1 MNMAEKVAFELVSPD
16 RLLMSVE
23 ADSVAM
29 PGMEGDFGVLPGH
42 APFISA
48 LRAGIITVEGSNE
61 SVGQVYIDGGFAEV
75 VADRLTVLAEEAVP
89 VDDMDRANIEQRIQE
104 ANDELAEAKDGEER
118 RLAESKVSI
127 LQEMLVSAN

>member
-1 MNMAEKVAFELVSPD
+1 MAEKVAFELVSPD
-16 RLLMSVE
+16 QLLMSVE
-23 ADSVAM
+23 ADVVAM

-48 LRAGIITVEGSNE
+48 LRAGIITVEGSSE
-61 SVGQVYIDGGFAEV
+61 GVGQVYIDGGFAEI
-75 VADRLTVLAEEAVP
+75 VADRLTVLAEEAVA

-104 ANDELAEAKDGEER
+104 ANDKLAEAKDGEER
-118 RLAESKVSI
+118 RLAESRVSM

>member
-1 MNMAEKVAFELVSPD
+1 MAEKVAFELVSPD
-16 RLLMSVE
+16 QLLISVE
-23 ADSVAM
+23 ADAVAM